1 MSSDAIDLLFDW
13 RDERR
18 EANREPQPQPDA
30 RSRTWVPGRRMK
42 QWPPRKVTERELAS
56 GPTRTCTKCGET
68 YPETKEFYCWV
79 KARTTAGYQRRARW
93 VTWCRGCT
101 RREERERQQREESRL
116 GPFATRWLR
125 IQRSSRRRGI
135 EWGFDNPED
144 LREFW
149 DTPCHYCGGE
159 VEQRLGLDRIEN
171 DKGYIPGNL
180 VQCCTTCN
188 HMKRSHSVDEWVAHM
203 RRVLEHLESSD
214 PSPSDPSPSDP
225 SQTEEKS

>member
-1 MSSDAIDLLFDW
+1 MPSDAIDLLFDW

-18 EANREPQPQPDA
+18 EANREEDHPQPQPDA
-30 RSRTWVPGRRMK
+30 RSRTWVAGGRRK
-42 QWPPRKVTERELAS
+42 PWPPREVTEEELAS
-56 GPTRTCTKCGET
+56 SPTRICTKCGET

-79 KARTTAGYQRRARW
+79 KDSRSVAGYGRRSRW
-93 VTWCRGCT
+93 LTWCKDCD
-101 RREERERQQREESRL
+101 RRRSRKRRQREESRRD
-116 GPFATRWLR
+116 PFTNRWLR
-125 IQRSSRRRGI
+125 IQRSSRKRGI

-171 DKGYIPGNL
+171 DKGYIPDNV

-188 HMKRSHSVDEWVAHM
+188 LMKRSHSVDEWVVHM

-214 PSPSDPSPSDP
+214 A
-225 SQTEEKS
+225 E